1 MVTSRTLPDMP
12 PTRIA
17 KTFDRLRAGELP
29 PPTGVAKF
37 AAGGLGTA
45 CSGCGEPIARSEY
58 CYFIRLG
65 QRAGAGTLLGFHP
78 VCHETWVRFKR

>member
-1 MVTSRTLPDMP
+1 MP

-17 KTFDRLRAGELP
+17 KTFERLRAGELP

-37 AAGGLGTA
+37 TGGGPGTL
-45 CSGCGEPIARSEY
+45 CSGCGERIAQFEH
-58 CYFIRLG
+58 CYSIRLEERVG
-65 QRAGAGTLLGFHP
+65 TGALLSFHS